1 MALRIVLVDDDE
13 KLGELLRVNFELD
26 ERFELVGSAR
36 NGLEGVRVV
45 SEAQP
50 DAVLM
55 DLHMPLLGGIAATR
69 RIVEADPRACVIA
82 FTASRDTAE
91 HDAAR
96 RAGAAAVLPSRSTLS
111 LSSTPS
117 RDTRGA
123 ARPAAPTP
131 TNTRAAAGRAE
142 EASSVAGEERRGC
155 PRATRCTGS
164 GSTHRRG
171 SGVGGARDL

>member
-1 MALRIVLVDDDE
+1 VAASRSAYAVRTDCCDSDPSRPAGVVEAASTRGVDGATNRFVDDDE

-96 RAGAAAVLPSRSTLS
+96 RAGAAAVLAKPFDPVAFL
-111 LSSTPS
+111 
-117 RDTRGA
+117 DAFEGH
-123 ARPAAPTP
+123 AR
-131 TNTRAAAGRAE
+131 
-142 EASSVAGEERRGC
+142 
-155 PRATRCTGS
+155 RCTS
-164 GSTHRRG
+164 RR
-171 SGVGGARDL
+171 ADAD